1 MRSKDQTS
9 DADAAPTPDGLQITV
24 TDESGAPVDVPE
36 QVYRLTR
43 EVLSIVAEGGTAAV
57 VEIEHDLTTQTAAD
71 ILGVSRPYLIKLLDQ
86 GEIPYYKVGSHRRL
100 AVADVLAFK
109 RHRDLERRA
118 ALTELTALSEE
129 LGLY

>member
-1 MRSKDQTS
+1 MRSKGRTP
-9 DADAAPTPDGLQITV
+9 DADTAPTPGGLRITV

-57 VEIEHDLTTQTAAD
+57 VEVDHDLTTQTAAD
-71 ILGVSRPYLIKLLDQ
+71 ILGVSRPHLIKLLDQ

-100 AVADVLAFK
+100 AVADVLDFK
-109 RHRDLERRA
+109 RRRDIERRA
-118 ALTELTALSEE
+118 ALSELTALSQE